1 MDIEVLK
8 QKILDLAIRGKLV
21 PQDPSDEPA
30 SVLIEKIKAEKAKLI
45 KEGKIKASKDDSYI
59 YKGSDNCYYEK
70 FGSLPTTWKLCKF
83 GEIVNISRG
92 ASPRPIKAH
101 LTDEIDG
108 IPWIK
113 IGDAKPG
120 DIYINQTSQKIKKQS
135 ANKSVFL
142 KKGSL
147 ILSNSMS
154 FGRPYILNI
163 DGCVHDG
170 WLAIETY
177 SNTIDIEFLQYIL
190 QGYMWFFKSKAGGSS
205 VDNLNIDKVKEL
217 PFALPPLNEQKRI
230 LFILRKIDNSINSIK
245 NSNIEIEQLVCIAKT
260 KVLDSIFGDNSSY
273 KSYYPSIS
281 VKDVCKLDNGVEQFA
296 GILPYLEAKVIRGS
310 KEPKY
315 LDKGIFISKGTTIIL
330 VDGENS
336 GEIMQPKFDGY
347 MGSTF
352 KILKIDTSK
361 INEEYI
367 SLFIFYKKQELR
379 ESKTGSAIPHLNKKI
394 FNNYNLPLPNITKQ
408 VEIVT
413 RIQNIFKVLDSII

>member
-1 MDIEVLK
+1 M
-8 QKILDLAIRGKLV
+8 
-21 PQDPSDEPA
+21 
-30 SVLIEKIKAEKAKLI
+30 
-45 KEGKIKASKDDSYI
+45 
-59 YKGSDNCYYEK
+59 
-70 FGSLPTTWKLCKF
+70 
-83 GEIVNISRG
+83 
-92 ASPRPIKAH
+92 
-101 LTDEIDG
+101 
-108 IPWIK
+108 
-113 IGDAKPG
+113 
-120 DIYINQTSQKIKKQS
+120 
-135 ANKSVFL
+135 FL